1 MGAGS
6 ASQFVFAIGF
16 YALVLF
22 LRNDI
27 RLSGSLSGLF
37 PGLRTFAQQEMF
49 QVGGA
54 ALTENVM
61 MGNPLNAVL
70 TPSPEATPAGLQLAG
85 FPFLSAVAL
94 LIICRPLKNKRQAR
108 SHRVF
113 YKNRDKMY

>member
-37 PGLRTFAQQEMF
+37 PGLRIFAQQGMF

-108 SHRVF
+108 SHRAF